1 MTWQMA
7 SFGLLVI
14 ALTAGFTWYERA
26 HPTAKVLALVA
37 TLAALAALGRVAFAP
52 LPNVKPT
59 TDIVLLSGYVL
70 GAAPGFV
77 VGAVAALASN
87 FFFGQGPY
95 TPWQMAGWGAVGV
108 FGALLAA
115 GFGRDL
121 GRWPLAVA
129 CGLAGLAYGVW
140 MDVHLWVMYTGHTLG
155 ELGVLSARSVPFNVA
170 HVAGN
175 VVFCVAFGP
184 VLVRALRRFRD
195 RFEITWRPLPAASAA
210 LAALVLVLVPAAPA
224 DAADRWVTRGAS
236 YLKQAQ
242 TRDGGFAEARGRRAS
257 NAIHSG
263 WAVIG
268 LAAARRDPGR
278 AAARYLRRQAARV
291 RDVGDME
298 RTILA
303 LRAAGLPTRELA
315 VRLERRRARNGS
327 WESLVNRTAFGVMAL
342 RAAGRRVPE
351 RTLRWLRAQQNG
363 DGGWGVGGRG
373 SASGIDDTSA
383 VVMAL
388 GRGGEEVDRAVRWL
402 AARQAPDGGFPL
414 APGAP
419 SNAQSTSF
427 VVQALVAAGRDPD
440 EIERDGS
447 RTPIEYLR
455 SLQAPDGSIRYSRT
469 SRQTPTW
476 VTAQAVAALAR
487 KPLPVRPVRR
497 TRAKPVKPTGLR
509 VFVAAMLGALL

>member
-1 MTWQMA
+1 VTWQMA
-7 SFGLLVI
+7 SFAVLVL
-14 ALTAGFTWYERA
+14 ALAAGFTWYERA

-77 VGAVAALASN
+77 VGAIAALASN

-95 TPWQMAGWGAVGV
+95 TPWQMVGWGAAGV

-115 GFGRDL
+115 GFGRHL

-140 MDVHLWVMYTGHTLG
+140 MDVHLWVMYTGHSLD
-155 ELGVLSARSVPFNVA
+155 ELGVLSARSVPFNIA
-170 HVAGN
+170 HAAGN

-184 VLVRALRRFRD
+184 VLVRALTRFRD
-195 RFEITWRPLPAASAA
+195 RFEVTWRPLPAAGAV
-210 LAALVLVLVPAAPA
+210 LAALVVVSLVSAPAA

-242 TRDGGFAEARGRRAS
+242 TRDGGFAEARGQRAS
-257 NAIHSG
+257 NPIYSG
-263 WAVIG
+263 WTVIA
-268 LAAARRDPGR
+268 LASARRDTGT

-303 LRAAGLPTRELA
+303 LRAAGQPTRTLA
-315 VRLERRRARNGS
+315 LRLERRRARNGS
-327 WESLVNRTAFGVMAL
+327 WEDLVNRTAFGVMAL
-342 RAAGRRVPE
+342 RAASRPIPPATV
-351 RTLRWLRAQQNG
+351 RWLHAQQND
-363 DGGWGVGGRG
+363 DGGWGVTGG
-373 SASGIDDTSA
+373 APSGIDDTA
-383 VVMAL
+383 TVVMAL
-388 GRGGEEVDRAVRWL
+388 RSGEQVDRAVRWL
-402 AARQAPDGGFPL
+402 EARQAPDGGFPL

-419 SNAQSTSF
+419 SNAQSTAF
-427 VVQALVAAGRDPD
+427 AVQALIAAGRDPD
-440 EIERDGS
+440 TVKRDGS
-447 RTPIEYLR
+447 RSPLEYLR

-469 SRQTPTW
+469 SRQAPTW

-487 KPLPVRPVRR
+487 KPLPVRPV
-497 TRAKPVKPTGLR
+497 TRPQAKGSKATGLQA
-509 VFVAAMLGALL
+509 FVAAMLGALL